1 MMQYLDLSMLNSRA
15 YMVFGLVVLM
25 TVWLFRH
32 AGRRWFPPMFF
43 IGAAIGGGLYT
54 GVLRQSAIDAV
65 HEAATGKFDAA
76 NARAK
81 AIGGQAHA
89 TSAGSAGETN
99 DAYKKRMDRTKRA
112 D

>member
-1 MMQYLDLSMLNSRA
+1 MQHLDLGMLNSRA

-25 TVWLFRH
+25 TLWLFRN
-32 AGRRWFPPMFF
+32 AGRRWFPPVFF
-43 IGAAIGGGLYT
+43 VCATIGGALYT

-65 HEAATGKFDAA
+65 QDAATGKFDAA

-81 AIGGQAHA
+81 AIGGQAHS

-99 DAYKKRMDRTKRA
+99 EAYKKRMDRGKA
-112 D
+112 QE